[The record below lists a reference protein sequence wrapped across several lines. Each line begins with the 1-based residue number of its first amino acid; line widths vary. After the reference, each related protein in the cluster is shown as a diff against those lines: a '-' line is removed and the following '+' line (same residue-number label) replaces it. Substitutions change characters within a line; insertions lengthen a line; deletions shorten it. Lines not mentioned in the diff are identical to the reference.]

1 MRAVAVV
8 YPDTNEVLLAELT
21 ADGSRIFKIAAGFVL
36 VNTEKIKVHP
46 AVCKFI
52 VSSDTEERVRR
63 LMSEHLQDCLKATE
77 PK

>member
-8 YPDTNEVLLAELT
+8 YPDTNEVLLAEL
-21 ADGSRIFKIAAGFVL
+21 ANNSREFKITTDFRL
-36 VNTEKIKVHP
+36 VNDEKIKVHP

-52 VSSDTEERVRR
+52 VGFDTEERVRQ
-63 LMSEHLQDCLKATE
+63 LMRDHLQDCLKATE